1 MFVFRQLADSAAFS
15 SMFRLVV
22 LHLRERMPVSRASP
36 ASQRVEPGTA
46 GGGPAMEG

>member
-15 SMFRLVV
+15 STFRLVV

-36 ASQRVEPGTA
+36 ASQRVEPATA
-46 GGGPAMEG
+46 GGGPAIEG

>member
-15 SMFRLVV
+15 STFRLIV

-36 ASQRVEPGTA
+36 AGQLVEPATA
-46 GGGPAMEG
+46 GGAPAIEG

>member
-1 MFVFRQLADSAAFS
+1 MFVFRQLAGGAGFS

-22 LHLRERMPVSRASP
+22 LHLRERMPVSRATP

-46 GGGPAMEG
+46 RCGPAMKG